1 MAVLFDKHS
10 PIPSPALAPGQDDL
24 ERHDRAA
31 LTIGLINNMP
41 DGALKATERQF
52 TRLVQAAAGEMPIRL
67 HCFSLPSVPRSPQAK
82 RHIEE
87 DYTDIAALDR
97 LGLDGLIVTGAEP
110 NASALPQEPFWRDLT
125 EIIDWARRNTRSTI
139 WSCLA
144 AHAAV
149 LHLDGIERQPLA
161 MKCSGVYDCIKV
173 TDDRLTR
180 GLPLILKVSHSRYNA
195 LREDELGAKSYRVL
209 TRSDHAGVDI
219 FTRQLES
226 LFVFFQ
232 GHPEYDASSLQ
243 REYMRDLARFLSGER
258 DSYPTIPAGY
268 FDRLTEQRLTA
279 FEARARADRDPLLAA
294 ELPASRFVPISRPEP
309 SRRSS
314 SGTGSAFSTSTP
326 APWSPRALQSDGWRR
341 AAKPVTLP
349 DIAETSSLA
358 FAIIACPILPPTSTP
373 S

>member
-10 PIPSPALAPGQDDL
+10 TIPSPALAPGQDDL
-24 ERHDRAA
+24 ERHDRAG

-52 TRLVQAAAGEMPIRL
+52 TRLVQAAAGDMPIRF
-67 HCFSLPSVPRSPQAK
+67 HCFSLPSVPRSQQAR

-87 DYTDIAALDR
+87 DYNDIAALDR

-110 NASALPQEPFWRDLT
+110 NASALPQEPFWRELT
-125 EIIDWARRNTRSTI
+125 EVVDWARRNTRSTI

-149 LHLDGIERQPLA
+149 LHLDGIERQRLA
-161 MKCSGVYDCIKV
+161 TRCSGVYDCIK
-173 TDDRLTR
+173 TTNDRLTK
-180 GLPLILKVSHSRYNA
+180 GLPLVMKVSHSRFNA
-195 LREDELGAKSYRVL
+195 LREDELGAKGYRVL
-209 TRSDHAGVDI
+209 TRSDHVGVDI

-258 DSYPTIPAGY
+258 DSYPAIPAGY

-279 FEARARADRDPLLAA
+279 FGARACAERDPLLAA
-294 ELPASRFVPISRPEP
+294 ELPGLTLRPDLAAGAVAKVVFRNWLSFLRED
-309 SRRSS
+309 
-314 SGTGSAFSTSTP
+314 TG
-326 APWSPRALQSDGWRR
+326 ALQPARTG
-341 AAKPVTLP
+341 K
-349 DIAETSSLA
+349 
-358 FAIIACPILPPTSTP
+358 
-373 S
+373 

>member
-10 PIPSPALAPGQDDL
+10 PIPSPALAPGHDDL
-24 ERHDRAA
+24 DRHDQGG

-52 TRLVQAAAGEMPIRL
+52 TRLVRAAAGDMPIRF
-67 HCFSLPSVPRSPQAK
+67 HCFSLPSVPRSQQAR
-82 RHIEE
+82 RHIDE

-97 LGLDGLIVTGAEP
+97 LRLDGLIVTGAEP
-110 NASALPQEPFWRDLT
+110 NAGALPEEPFWRELT
-125 EIIDWARRNTRSTI
+125 EIVDWARRNTRSTI

-149 LHLDGIERQPLA
+149 LHLDGIERQRLA
-161 MKCSGVYDCIKV
+161 TKCSGVYDCIK
-173 TDDRLTR
+173 TIDDRLTR
-180 GLPLILKVSHSRYNA
+180 GLPQILKVAHSRYNA
-195 LREDELGAKSYRVL
+195 LRENELGARGYRVL

-258 DSYPTIPAGY
+258 DSYPAIPAGY

-279 FEARARADRDPLLAA
+279 FERRARAQRDPLLAA
-294 ELPASRFVPISRPEP
+294 ELPGLTLRPDLAAGVAAKVVFRNWLGLLREDID
-309 SRRSS
+309 
-314 SGTGSAFSTSTP
+314 
-326 APWSPRALQSDGWRR
+326 ALQPAR
-341 AAKPVTLP
+341 APK
-349 DIAETSSLA
+349 
-358 FAIIACPILPPTSTP
+358 
-373 S
+373 